1 MLGLHFLP
9 LLLLL
14 PQVHQ
19 QAHDSRANLAHA
31 RGNLG
36 GEGLRRGLD
45 QRHQPEDAN
54 LLVVLP
60 PVVLALV
67 STFSG
72 SIAQHAEPGLQRG
85 SQGAVLDQYIQG
97 QRRVVP
103 EAVGHDLD
111 EKVLQVGQLARLEP
125 LQRDRQIRSHAIVH
139 PTLAVLE
146 DALEQLWRGEHLRL
160 GDVVVQE
167 HAGRDSEDVAFAG
180 GVRQERL
187 GAARDV
193 VVHRN
198 QDVLEVLHAVLAV
211 ERADEH
217 GPQLPHRRGHGG
229 GVVRHVR
236 QNLQNLLVHVV
247 SVGAEHLP
255 HDGHQRRLELRVHV
269 GQRGE
274 GFEDGGYRA

>member
-1 MLGLHFLP
+1 M
-9 LLLLL
+9 
-14 PQVHQ
+14 
-19 QAHDSRANLAHA
+19 
-31 RGNLG
+31 
-36 GEGLRRGLD
+36 D

-72 SIAQHAEPGLQRG
+72 SISKHAEPGLQRG

-103 EAVGHDLD
+103 QAVGHDLD

-125 LQRDRQIRSHAIVH
+125 LQRDSQIRSHAIVH

-146 DALEQLWRGEHLRL
+146 DALEQLGRGEHLRL

-167 HAGRDSEDVAFAG
+167 HAGCDPEAVAFAG
-180 GVRQERL
+180 GVRQERF

-198 QDVLEVLHAVLAV
+198 QNVLEVLHAVLAV